1 MIKRKLVTS
10 LLTFFISTLII
21 TLFVPIDILLGE
33 NNEPRDFFNFFD
45 DFIIYSI
52 YIGAGIFL
60 YGLPL
65 SIVIEKILKKSKEA
79 RFFFTFALHLLL
91 GIIPFFL
98 LWFFTLFS
106 IMISVLFFIVDEIL
120 RTINSKSFKK

>member
-1 MIKRKLVTS
+1 MVKRKFVAS

-21 TLFVPIDILLGE
+21 TLFVPIDIIFSE
-33 NNEPRDFFNFFD
+33 YNERRDFFHFFD
-45 DFIIYSI
+45 EFLIYSI
-52 YIGAGIFL
+52 YTGAGIFL

-65 SIVIEKILKKSKEA
+65 SIIIEKILKKSKEA
-79 RFFFTFALHLLL
+79 RFFFTFAFHLLL

-106 IMISVLFFIVDEIL
+106 ILISVLFFIIDEIL
-120 RTINSKSFKK
+120 RSINSRGIKK

>member
-79 RFFFTFALHLLL
+79 RFFFTFAFHLLL